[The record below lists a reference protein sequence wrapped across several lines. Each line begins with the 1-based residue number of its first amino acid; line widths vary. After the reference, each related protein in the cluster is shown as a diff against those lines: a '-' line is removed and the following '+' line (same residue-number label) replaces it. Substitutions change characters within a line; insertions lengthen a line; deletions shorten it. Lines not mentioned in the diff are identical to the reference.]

1 MNWDG
6 NSSQMASVCPP
17 DFPLSYT
24 KVQYKVSKFN
34 DAVTAI
40 ICVVNIITCPIAVV
54 LNTLMLTVIL
64 KQSTLRSMKNIS
76 LIFLAVS
83 DLLVCAVAQTS
94 FIANEVNILTNGQ
107 LICTVIFAINLYT
120 EILCIGLS
128 FFTLKVMTLERFAA
142 IFAPYWFFKHAT
154 KARIVITYGAIWF
167 LWTAY
172 ITIVK
177 FTPKVPESTYTSVLS
192 TFIFINFLFTIMVYL
207 KINKLQKAAVV
218 QPIRCPQ
225 STARA
230 LSQTKSTRTVIYIN
244 TALFLSYLPVSIV
257 VLIHRFG
264 LVTNDVLIYHILYP
278 LSQTALFS
286 SAVVNPIIYSWRC
299 SEIRASLRR
308 LFKEPSV
315 NVGAPNAAAEGL
327 RFTGSLNAL

>member
-1 MNWDG
+1 MNSDG
-6 NSSQMASVCPP
+6 NSSQMASVCPS

-24 KVQYKVSKFN
+24 KVQYKVSTVN
-34 DAVTAI
+34 DAITVI

-64 KQSTLRSMKNIS
+64 KQPLLRSMKNIS
-76 LIFLAVS
+76 LIFLAFS

-94 FIANEVNILTNGQ
+94 FIANEVNILMHGQ
-107 LICTVIFAINLYT
+107 VICTVIFAINLYT

-142 IFAPYWFFKHAT
+142 IFAPYWFLKNAT
-154 KARIVITYGAIWF
+154 KARITITYGAFWF

-177 FTPKVPESTYTSVLS
+177 FIPNVPESTYTSVLS

-207 KINKLQKAAVV
+207 KINKLQKAALV

-244 TALFLSYLPVSIV
+244 MTLFLSYFPVSIV

-264 LVTNDVLIYHILYP
+264 LITNDVLIYHILYP
-278 LSQTALFS
+278 LSQTALFN

-308 LFKEPSV
+308 LFKKPSVDV
-315 NVGAPNAAAEGL
+315 NVGIPNAAAE
-327 RFTGSLNAL
+327 RFTGRLNAL